1 MPQSDLAAK
10 TTHLRQTIAE
20 LDRVGVAYSGG
31 VDSTLLL
38 AVCREVLGTERV
50 VALTAQSELT
60 PTIEQQLAVETAEH
74 LGAPHRVIHLDVLSN
89 PDIAANRSDRCYH
102 CKRAVFT
109 RLQQAAHAEGMAVLV
124 HGANADDTGDYR
136 PGMRAAEE
144 IAVRAPLL
152 EAGFTKA
159 DVRALSRKMGL
170 PTWDLPS
177 MACLASRVPYD
188 TPLTTKVLTRIE
200 AAESVLREQFGL
212 RQLRVRDHFPLA
224 RIEVPEAD
232 VARLAQL
239 ETREEIV
246 QRLQDLGYR
255 YVALD
260 LQGFRSGS
268 LNEILENGKQS
279 ITNSTQ
285 QTTNDK

>member
-1 MPQSDLAAK
+1 MPQSNLAAK
-10 TTHLRQTIAE
+10 TTHLRQTIAK
-20 LDRVGVAYSGG
+20 LDNVGVAYSGG

-38 AVCREVLGTERV
+38 AVCREVLGAKRV
-50 VALTAQSELT
+50 LALTAQSELI
-60 PTIEQQLAVETAEH
+60 PTIEQELAAEMTEH
-74 LGAPHRVIHLDVLSN
+74 LGVPHRVIHLDVLSN
-89 PDIAANRSDRCYH
+89 PDIAANRPDRCYH

-109 RLQQAAHAEGMAVLV
+109 RLQQAAHAEGMTALV

-144 IAVRAPLL
+144 LAVRAPLL

-170 PTWDLPS
+170 PTWDHPS

-188 TPLTTKVLTRIE
+188 TPLTTEALTRVE

-212 RQLRVRDHFPLA
+212 RQLRVRDHYPLA
-224 RIEVPEAD
+224 RIEVSEAD

-246 QRLQDLGYR
+246 RRLQDLGYH

-268 LNEILENGKQS
+268 LNEILENGKQQMAY
-279 ITNSTQ
+279 N
-285 QTTNDK
+285 K